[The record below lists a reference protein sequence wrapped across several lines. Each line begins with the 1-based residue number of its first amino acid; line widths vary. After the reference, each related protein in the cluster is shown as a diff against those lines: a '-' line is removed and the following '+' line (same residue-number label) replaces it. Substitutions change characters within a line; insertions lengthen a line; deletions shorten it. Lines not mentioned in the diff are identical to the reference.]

1 MTGKALCLAS
11 ETPSWRK
18 YGCGMPKP
26 TEKKSKGIV
35 SWPEDERPRERL
47 ITRGPHALTDAEL
60 IAILLR
66 VGVTGK
72 SAIELGRDLL
82 SRFGSI
88 RNMMTAPLAAWQEI
102 KGLGKAKVAQLHAAL
117 ELGRRAALPGAGE
130 KSIIKS
136 TRQAADYFTV
146 RLRGLAEEH
155 FRVAYLSRQG
165 RLLEDAL
172 LAAGTV
178 DTVRPHIRTIISR
191 ALQANASALIAGHNH
206 PSGTAEP
213 SESDKLLTRDLIA
226 ACHPIGIRVLDHLII
241 TESACFSFAD
251 CGLLDELAL
260 DTLSP
265 SPVKGV
271 PV

>member
-130 KSIIKS
+130 KSIIKR

-178 DTVRPHIRTIISR
+178 LIRSVHISARSSPERSRPMPRPSLRGITILPARRNRVSPISCSP
-191 ALQANASALIAGHNH
+191 AISSPPATPSA
-206 PSGTAEP
+206 
-213 SESDKLLTRDLIA
+213 SESS
-226 ACHPIGIRVLDHLII
+226 II
-241 TESACFSFAD
+241 
-251 CGLLDELAL
+251 
-260 DTLSP
+260 
-265 SPVKGV
+265 
-271 PV
+271 